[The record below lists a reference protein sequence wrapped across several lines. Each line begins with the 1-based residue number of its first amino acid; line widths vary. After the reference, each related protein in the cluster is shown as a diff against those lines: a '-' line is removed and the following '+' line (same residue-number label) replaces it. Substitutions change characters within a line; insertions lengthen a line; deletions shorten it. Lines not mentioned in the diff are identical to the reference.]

1 MTKRQK
7 VLILGGGFGG
17 VKAAL
22 ELSRSPHFNVTLLS
36 DTTELRYYPTLYRTA
51 TGGKRANSSIP
62 LARIFANKK
71 VNVVQAI
78 ATTLDRKNKVITAS
92 DGTTY
97 EYDTLVI
104 GLGVTTNYFGIPGLA
119 EYSYS
124 IKTQNEVMRFK
135 KHLHDQLESPKP
147 NLNFVI
153 VGAGPTGI
161 ELAGALPDY
170 LKGLLKNH
178 GMSKR
183 KFHIDLIEAA
193 PRLLP
198 RMPKETSRHIKKR
211 LKKLG
216 IRLYVG
222 STVEGLTTDELT
234 VSGKPIRS
242 HTVVWTAG
250 VTNHSFF
257 KENNFVLMPRGKVA
271 VDTYLQT
278 EDNIFV
284 IGDNANTPYSGQAQT
299 ALYDGEFVAKNLIR
313 QAEGRDLKSYVAK
326 KPITVI
332 PAGPHWAAVI
342 WGKAKFYGWIGWLL
356 RESADYVGFN
366 DLEPW
371 TQATRQ
377 FLTEFETEENCEV
390 CMVAQ
395 AATAR

>member
-1 MTKRQK
+1 
-7 VLILGGGFGG
+7 
-17 VKAAL
+17 
-22 ELSRSPHFNVTLLS
+22 
-36 DTTELRYYPTLYRTA
+36 
-51 TGGKRANSSIP
+51 
-62 LARIFANKK
+62 
-71 VNVVQAI
+71 
-78 ATTLDRKNKVITAS
+78 
-92 DGTTY
+92 
-97 EYDTLVI
+97 
-104 GLGVTTNYFGIPGLA
+104 
-119 EYSYS
+119 
-124 IKTQNEVMRFK
+124 
-135 KHLHDQLESPKP
+135 
-147 NLNFVI
+147 
-153 VGAGPTGI
+153 
-161 ELAGALPDY
+161 
-170 LKGLLKNH
+170 
-178 GMSKR
+178 
-183 KFHIDLIEAA
+183 
-193 PRLLP
+193 
-198 RMPKETSRHIKKR
+198 
-211 LKKLG
+211 
-216 IRLYVG
+216 
-222 STVEGLTTDELT
+222 
-234 VSGKPIRS
+234 
-242 HTVVWTAG
+242 
-250 VTNHSFF
+250 
-257 KENNFVLMPRGKVA
+257 MPRGKVA